1 MRWTILILNFLA
13 AVMFVFIAS
22 MLLAAHRTHAYST
35 YRELLANRALVDKP
49 TYTNGEPLDVE
60 ALIRG
65 AGAGRSLSFLGYL
78 GAGACILNGFVF
90 FFTHRPHRH
99 ENVAEPDAAGNAG

>member
-1 MRWTILILNFLA
+1 MLILNFLA
-13 AVMFVFIAS
+13 AVAFVFIAS

-35 YRELLANRALVDKP
+35 YRELVANRALVDKP

-60 ALIRG
+60 ARIRS

-90 FFTHRPHRH
+90 FFSHRPHRS
-99 ENVAEPDAAGNAG
+99 ENADEPDAPANVS